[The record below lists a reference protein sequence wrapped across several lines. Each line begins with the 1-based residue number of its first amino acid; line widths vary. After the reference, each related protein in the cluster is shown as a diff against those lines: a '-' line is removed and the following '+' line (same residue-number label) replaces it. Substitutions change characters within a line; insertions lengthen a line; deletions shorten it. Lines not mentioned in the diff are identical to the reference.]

1 MEMAVKFPGGKLV
14 TSNYNGF
21 EVTTDLPKSEGGEG
35 TAPSPYALFLASMG
49 NCAGIYVLYFCQ
61 SRHISTDGVSL
72 ALSFDFDKKTYLAT
86 KIDINVKLPEDF
98 HFIDLMHGHAER
110 IPVEGFFFGV
120 RVLFDLVARLCVQ
133 S

>member
-98 HFIDLMHGHAER
+98 PEKYRKGVLKAAEMCAVKQTLIR
-110 IPVEGFFFGV
+110 PPEVNV
-120 RVLFDLVARLCVQ
+120 NAA
-133 S
+133 